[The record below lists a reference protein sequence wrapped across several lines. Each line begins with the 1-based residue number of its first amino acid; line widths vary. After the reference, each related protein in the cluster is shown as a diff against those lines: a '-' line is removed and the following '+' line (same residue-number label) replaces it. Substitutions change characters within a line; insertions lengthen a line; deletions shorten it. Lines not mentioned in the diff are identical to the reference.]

1 MTKNRSW
8 LVMVAALALLLGA
21 ACDQQPATTAPS
33 PSPREGEGSTTGQ
46 PSDNTSRRTAAHDR
60 IAAVLAAASTKRWPT
75 TQPAAAK
82 LLQRFP
88 ATMGALPLRSRTR
101 TEVKY
106 GGEGSASASFTLA
119 PLTEA
124 AGPGVSMT
132 TFFETFANS
141 GQITAA
147 QRQPPGSAVLY
158 LVGTSADPPPIHPA
172 AAWATKDGQ
181 WLFGAEATDEA
192 TIEALVATFDRLAK
206 TG

>member
-1 MTKNRSW
+1 MTKIRSG
-8 LVMVAALALLLGA
+8 LVIVAALALLLGA
-21 ACDQQPATTAPS
+21 ACDQQPPTTAPS
-33 PSPREGEGSTTGQ
+33 PSPSEGESSTTGQ
-46 PSDNTSRRTAAHDR
+46 PSDNTSRGTAAHDR
-60 IAAVLAAASTKRWPT
+60 IAAVLVTSPTKRWPT
-75 TQPAAAK
+75 TEPAAAK

-88 ATMGALPLRSRTR
+88 ATVGSLSLRSRTR
-101 TEVKY
+101 TEVEY
-106 GGEGSASASFTLA
+106 GGEASASASFTLA

-132 TFFETFANS
+132 AFFETFANS
-141 GQITAA
+141 GQIAA
-147 QRQPPGSAVLY
+147 TRRQPPDSAVLY

-192 TIEALVATFDRLAK
+192 SLEALVTTFDNLAK